1 MQSIYVILLTF
12 AACSVLCVVVYQIC
26 KISEECEKYRLRE
39 IRVYP
44 VRNYRIENRLQN
56 RVQNRIQNRIQNIH
70 QYIGAEKKS
79 EYILTM
85 RNCPD

>member
-1 MQSIYVILLTF
+1 MQAIYVILLTF

-39 IRVYP
+39 IRVHP
-44 VRNYRIENRLQN
+44 IRNYRIENRLQN
-56 RVQNRIQNRIQNIH
+56 RVQNRIQNIH
-70 QYIGAEKKS
+70 QYVGEEKKS

>member
-1 MQSIYVILLTF
+1 MHAIYVILLTF
-12 AACSVLCVVVYQIC
+12 SACCVLCVVVYQIC
-26 KISEECEKYRLRE
+26 KISEECENYRLRE

-44 VRNYRIENRLQN
+44 VINYRIENRLQN
-56 RVQNRIQNRIQNIH
+56 RVQNRVQNRIQNIH
-70 QYIGAEKKS
+70 QYIGEEKKS

>member
-1 MQSIYVILLTF
+1 MQAIYVILITF

-39 IRVYP
+39 IRVHP
-44 VRNYRIENRLQN
+44 IRNYRIENRLQN
-56 RVQNRIQNRIQNIH
+56 RIQNIH
-70 QYIGAEKKS
+70 QYVGEEKKS